1 MFPFHGVTP
10 AQALGVLSLIAL
22 LIASLAIYRYH
33 RQGIWRRTDAI
44 TVVMAFYFNVFVLIV
59 QLFRRV
65 PVLSAIAPTQ
75 SEPPFQIAQLAA
87 LLLFAAIGVRA
98 ATAKPQRG
106 LVP

>member
-1 MFPFHGVTP
+1 
-10 AQALGVLSLIAL
+10 
-22 LIASLAIYRYH
+22 
-33 RQGIWRRTDAI
+33 
-44 TVVMAFYFNVFVLIV
+44 MAFYFNVFVLIV

-65 PVLSAIAPTQ
+65 PVLSAIEPTQ
-75 SEPPFQIAQLAA
+75 SEPPFQIAQLAT